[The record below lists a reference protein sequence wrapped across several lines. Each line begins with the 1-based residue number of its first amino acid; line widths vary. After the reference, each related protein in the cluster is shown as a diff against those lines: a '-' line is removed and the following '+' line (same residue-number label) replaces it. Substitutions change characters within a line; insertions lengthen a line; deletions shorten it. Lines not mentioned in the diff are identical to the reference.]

1 MTPCLK
7 HPWNLSPREA
17 VALQK
22 QLAEK
27 VQRAGQLESC
37 RYVAGADVA
46 YNRTNR
52 YLVAAVIVWDCEQR
66 RVIEQHVIEQP
77 VSFPYV
83 PGLLSFRESPGVIA
97 VLARVRSRPD
107 LLMIDGHGYAH
118 PRRFGIACHLGVLFD
133 LPTIGCAKSRLI
145 GKHGDV
151 PDQVGAWVP
160 LHDKGEI
167 IGAVVRT
174 RLYVRPMYISIGH
187 KLDLEQAIYWTLK
200 CCDGYRVPEP
210 TRLAHILVSRART
223 HDIGEA

>member
-1 MTPCLK
+1 MTPRLT

-27 VQRAGQLESC
+27 VQRTGQLQSC

-46 YNRTNR
+46 YSRTNR
-52 YLVAAVIVWDCEQR
+52 YLVAAVIVWDREQR
-66 RVIEQHVIEQP
+66 RVIEQHVMKQP

-97 VLARVRSRPD
+97 ALVRVQSRPD

-160 LHDKGEI
+160 LYDKGEI

-174 RLYVRPMYISIGH
+174 RLHVRPIYISIGH
-187 KLDLEQAIYWTLK
+187 KLDLEQAISWTLQ
-200 CCDGYRVPEP
+200 CCYGYRVPEP
-210 TRLAHILVSRART
+210 NRLAHILVSRACT
-223 HDIGEA
+223 QGIGGA